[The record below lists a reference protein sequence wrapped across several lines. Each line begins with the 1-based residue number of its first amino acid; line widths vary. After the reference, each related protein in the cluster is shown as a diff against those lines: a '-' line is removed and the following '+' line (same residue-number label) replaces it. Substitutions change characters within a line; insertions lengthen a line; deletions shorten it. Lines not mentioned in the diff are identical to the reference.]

1 VTTVLLCDDQE
12 LVRSGFRLILDLE
25 ADLDVVAEAA
35 DGQECLRRVAEL
47 QPDVVLMDLRMP
59 VMDGV
64 GATRRIVAAG
74 SATRVLVLTTF
85 DLDQHVYDAMRAGA
99 SGFLLKDVPRDQL
112 VHAVRVV
119 ARGESLLAP
128 RLTRRLVE
136 RFVAQAPPS
145 TGIPEVLLDLSPR
158 ERDVLALVARGLT
171 NGEIAGQLVV
181 GEATVKTH
189 VGRILAKLGLR
200 DRVQAVVLAYEAG
213 FVQPGSR
220 DVSAPASRSP
230 RGSAS

>member
-1 VTTVLLCDDQE
+1 
-12 LVRSGFRLILDLE
+12 
-25 ADLDVVAEAA
+25 
-35 DGQECLRRVAEL
+35 
-47 QPDVVLMDLRMP
+47 
-59 VMDGV
+59 
-64 GATRRIVAAG
+64 
-74 SATRVLVLTTF
+74 
-85 DLDQHVYDAMRAGA
+85 
-99 SGFLLKDVPRDQL
+99 VPRDQL